1 MCALHACGDIPVRMG
16 SVTIFS
22 TPFPEH
28 RHWGI
33 SEQAVSFAIYVYG
46 VWKFVALGITNGGMT
61 GADVW
66 MARSDDAQ
74 PWWEWGVARGSS
86 GRGARRRGWDQCGE
100 NKAE

>member
-1 MCALHACGDIPVRMG
+1 MHGGHEHPLPPRASPPLFA
-16 SVTIFS
+16 
-22 TPFPEH
+22 H

-33 SEQAVSFAIYVYG
+33 SEQAVDFAIYVYG

-74 PWWEWGVARGSS
+74 PW
-86 GRGARRRGWDQCGE
+86 
-100 NKAE
+100 